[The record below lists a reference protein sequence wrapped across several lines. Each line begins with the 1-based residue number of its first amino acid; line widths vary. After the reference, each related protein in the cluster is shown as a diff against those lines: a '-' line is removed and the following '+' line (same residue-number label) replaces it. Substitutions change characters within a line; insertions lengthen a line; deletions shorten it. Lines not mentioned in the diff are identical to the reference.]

1 MTTTMLDV
9 TPRELENYGSVWK
22 ELLKIKIDILYKISL
37 EKKEDFA
44 ELLGEFLPEALEDEY
59 KHLLGD
65 KYILNKPP
73 KKILF
78 GKKKNETENID
89 VKKDKSDEIREEI
102 SHDKK
107 DKPVE
112 VREEESIINKDKSIE
127 IIEEIS
133 NDKKDNEVKVIKEEI
148 LVEKDKPVKIREEV
162 ANDIKDKPAEIREE
176 VANDKKDKSVE
187 VREKI
192 ANDKKNNPEVVK
204 QKMKK
209 KQFNITRRA
218 E

>member
-1 MTTTMLDV
+1 MTTTILDV

-44 ELLGEFLPEALEDEY
+44 ELLREFLPESLEDEY
-59 KHLLGD
+59 KHLLDD

-89 VKKDKSDEIREEI
+89 VKKDKPVKKDKLDEIREEI

-112 VREEESIINKDKSIE
+112 IREEESIINKDKSVE
-127 IIEEIS
+127 IVEEIA

-148 LVEKDKPVKIREEV
+148 LVEKDKP
-162 ANDIKDKPAEIREE
+162 AEIREG
-176 VANDKKDKSVE
+176 VANDKKDESVE

-192 ANDKKNNPEVVK
+192 ANDKKYNPEVVR